1 MKSIFPNMIKSL
13 PKADVDING
22 ASIYVIQSTDY
33 QLVFMEFE
41 NDVILPEHEHEDQWE
56 HVVSGKVDL
65 TMNGITKTYQRGDSF
80 FVPKGCVHSGK
91 IYAGYASIAL
101 FNQKERYLIK

>member
-1 MKSIFPNMIKSL
+1 MDSVFPDMIRSL
-13 PKADVDING
+13 PQADVDIKG
-22 ASIYVIQSTDY
+22 ASLFVLQSTDH

-41 NDVILPEHEHEDQWE
+41 NDVILPEHEHSDQWE

-65 TMNGITKTYQRGDSF
+65 TMNGMIRTYQKGESF
-80 FVPKGCVHSGK
+80 FVPEGCAHSGK

-101 FNQKERYLIK
+101 FHQKDRYLIK